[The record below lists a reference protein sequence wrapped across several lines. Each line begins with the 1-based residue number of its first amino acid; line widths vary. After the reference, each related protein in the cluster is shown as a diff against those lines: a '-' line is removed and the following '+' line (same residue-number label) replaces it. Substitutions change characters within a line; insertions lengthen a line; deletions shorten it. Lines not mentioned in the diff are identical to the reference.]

1 MGMSRIK
8 IILAVVGFA
17 FFALA
22 GYTLMRNWISLGY
35 GSFHGDALDA
45 SKPPVD
51 FTLTSAGGKQ
61 VSLRD
66 FRGKAVYLYFGYRLC
81 PDVCPMTLTQL
92 KNMMAVIGPR
102 ADQVQVVMVSV
113 DPERDTPDL
122 IDEFV
127 KRFDKRFV
135 GVSGTPDQVA
145 SVAKEFGIFYQKQ
158 AGSTNTGY
166 LVSHTASVLAVDP
179 NGHLR
184 VLYHPETEG
193 VTMAA
198 DIDLL
203 LRP

>member
-1 MGMSRIK
+1 MSRIK
-8 IILAVVGFA
+8 VGL
-17 FFALA
+17 ALA
-22 GYTLMRNWISLGY
+22 GVVLIALVGYMLTRSWISLGFA
-35 GSFHGDALDA
+35 SFHGDALDA

-61 VSLRD
+61 VSLRE

-81 PDVCPMTLTQL
+81 PDICPMTLTQL
-92 KNMMAVIGPR
+92 KNMMAVIGPK

-127 KRFDKRFV
+127 KRFDKRFI
-135 GVSGTPDQVA
+135 GMTGTPDQVA

-158 AGSTNTGY
+158 PGSTNTGY
-166 LVSHTASVLAVDP
+166 LISHSASVLVIDP
-179 NGHLR
+179 DGHLR

>member
-1 MGMSRIK
+1 MSRIK
-8 IILAVVGFA
+8 VVLAVAGFA
-17 FFALA
+17 LFALA
-22 GYTLMRNWISLGY
+22 GYTLTRNWISLGF
-35 GSFHGDALDA
+35 GSFHGEALDV

-51 FTLTSAGGKQ
+51 FTLTSAGGKE
-61 VSLRD
+61 VNLRD

-81 PDVCPMTLTQL
+81 PDICPMTLTQL
-92 KNMMAVIGPR
+92 KDMMAVIGPE
-102 ADQVQVVMVSV
+102 ANQVQVVMVSV

-127 KRFDKRFV
+127 KRFDKRFI
-135 GVSGTPDQVA
+135 GLSGTPDEIA

-158 AGSTNTGY
+158 PGSVNTGY
-166 LVSHTASVLAVDP
+166 LVSHTASVLGIGPD
-179 NGHLR
+179 GRLR